1 MNALLKKGIAE
12 FLGVTLFLTSIIGTS
27 GAELQR
33 LALATTLA
41 LAILLTAS
49 VSGGHLNPAVSLYFF
64 AKKQIGAGEFV
75 TYVVAQLLGGLA
87 GAHLGAFLMGKNLPG
102 LAATGSAVS
111 ANAFVGELVATTILV
126 GIVGTLAAA
135 DKGNLIPWAVGL
147 WVSAA
152 AAFTATGAQANPAV
166 SFGLMFNGGTV
177 ANTAMLVLA
186 QIAGVLVTIVL
197 MMVFKPAK
205 K

>member
-1 MNALLKKGIAE
+1 MNALLKKGLAE
-12 FLGVTLFLTSIIGTS
+12 FLGVTLFLTAIIGTS

-33 LALATTLA
+33 VALATTLA
-41 LAILLTAS
+41 LAILLTAGI
-49 VSGGHLNPAVSLYFF
+49 SGGHLNPAVSLYFF
-64 AKKQIGAGEFV
+64 AKKQIGFAEFG
-75 TYVVAQLLGGLA
+75 TFVVAQLLGGLA
-87 GAHLGAFLMGKNLPG
+87 GAHLGAFLMGKALPG
-102 LAATGSAVS
+102 LASTSSAVG
-111 ANAFVGELVATTILV
+111 ANAFVGELVATAVLVWLV
-126 GIVGTLAAA
+126 GSLAAA

-166 SFGLMFNGGTV
+166 SFGLAFNGGTLT
-177 ANTAMLVLA
+177 NTAMLVLA
-186 QIAGVLVTIVL
+186 QVAGVLVTIVL